1 MMKKHGILIFL
12 LACTLGCTSIQEE
25 EESVTF
31 TTVIGLDSNPAT
43 RALTAGGVKTFAPGD
58 QVAFVYTTNVL
69 DLPYRAVSDPLE
81 ANCIFDG
88 GKKARITVSLLQPKA
103 GGDLTVVYPASMV
116 TGRIGSYDVNYDALA
131 NQDGTLASLAG
142 SLDLAVYEGT
152 LTSNGKLPESI
163 TLTNQ
168 LAIAAFNIK
177 NASGE
182 DITSAITS
190 LDINYGTN
198 GYSVSRTA
206 AEGPIYMAL
215 QAVGPDDDILIC
227 ANDGTTYYM
236 KSVTG
241 KTLEASNLYPVE
253 VSMPID
259 ETGLSEP
266 LTIEAKTG
274 GATVGYHKSSTFYSG
289 DVNVQYRLNGG
300 PWTDYDNNGGGIVLE
315 HAGDKVSFRGNNDW
329 YGQHTTYS
337 TNYSYF
343 FSDYADCY
351 LYGNVM
357 SLVNATGFATE
368 DKITATYAFYGM
380 FADEPH
386 FLNHESKDLLLP
398 ATHLYAFCYDSM
410 FKGCT
415 GLTRAPSLPAEDL
428 GQYCY
433 QEMFMGCTG
442 LTYVPDLPARTLQNR
457 CYRGMFYGCT
467 SLATAPSMAA
477 ETLALECCMSM
488 YQGCTSLT
496 TPPQLPVTTLANQCY
511 SQMFMGCTSL
521 QTAPTLPAPTLMSG
535 CYHDLFMDCTHL
547 NRVVC
552 LATNISASECTGGWL
567 SGVSSTGTFVKQD
580 GVEWP
585 AGSAGIPEGWT
596 VETNVAATE

>member
-1 MMKKHGILIFL
+1 MIKRYGILTFL
-12 LACTLGCTSIQEE
+12 LACILGCTGIKEE
-25 EESVTF
+25 EEAVTL
-31 TTVIGLDSNPAT
+31 TTVIGLDSDPVT
-43 RALTAGGVKTFAPGD
+43 RALTADGTKTFAPGD
-58 QVAFVYTTNVL
+58 RVAFIYSTSL
-69 DLPYRAVSDPLE
+69 MGIAYYAVSEPLM
-81 ANCIFDG
+81 AGNIFDG
-88 GKKARITVSLLQPKA
+88 GKKARISVTLLMPKP

-116 TGRIGSYDVNYDALA
+116 TGSIGRYELDYGALHD
-131 NQDGTLASLAG
+131 QDGTLASLAG
-142 SLDLAVYEGT
+142 ALDLAVYSGN
-152 LTSNGKLPESI
+152 LTSTSTLPDAV
-163 TLTNQ
+163 TLSNQ
-168 LAIAAFNIK
+168 LAIAEFTVLDGE
-177 NASGE
+177 GE
-182 DITSAITS
+182 DITSTITKFAV
-190 LDINYGTN
+190 DDGTN

-206 AEGPIYMAL
+206 AEGPIYLAM
-215 QAVGPDDDILIC
+215 QAVDADKTLVMT
-227 ANDGTTYYM
+227 ANSGETYYM

-241 KTLEASNLYPVE
+241 KTLEAGKMYPVE
-253 VSMPID
+253 VTMPVD
-259 ETGLSEP
+259 GTGLSEP
-266 LTIEAKTG
+266 LTFEAAAP
-274 GATVGYHKSSTFYSG
+274 GALVGYHKSSVYYN
-289 DVNVQYRLNGG
+289 DECNVQYSLNDG
-300 PWTDYDNNGGGIVLE
+300 PWTDYDNACGGISLE
-315 HAGDKVSFRGNNDW
+315 KAGDKISFRGDNAY
-329 YGQHTTYS
+329 YGQYQS
-337 TNYSYF
+337 GYVYSYF
-343 FSDYADCY
+343 YSDYQDCY
-351 LYGNVM
+351 IYGNVM
-357 SLVNATGFATE
+357 SLVNSTGFAVEDAITE
-368 DKITATYAFYGM
+368 SYAFLRI

-410 FKGCT
+410 FKGST